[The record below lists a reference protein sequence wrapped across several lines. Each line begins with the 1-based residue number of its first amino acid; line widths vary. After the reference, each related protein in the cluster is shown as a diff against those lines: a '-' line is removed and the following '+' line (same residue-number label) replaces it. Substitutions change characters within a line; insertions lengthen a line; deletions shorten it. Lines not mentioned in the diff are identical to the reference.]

1 MNARGLTLIE
11 VVVAAALVLS
21 VVIVASTTIGSLAGA
36 TARADRGTL
45 ADDRVADEIE
55 ALRALGFC
63 DPGQPIGERADLVST
78 VFPHADAARN
88 TDGAEYDPTPAHG
101 FPAGTF
107 TTTTADGQGILTVAA
122 TFVTATAAGWRPVAP
137 SPAGPYD
144 AGRSA
149 PLPSVALLVTVSFVC
164 HRRPQT
170 ARAGRQVVIAA
181 RPDGVCDVQAPPLE
195 AGS

>member
-1 MNARGLTLIE
+1 VNARGLTLIE

-55 ALRALGFC
+55 ALRALVFC
-63 DPGQPIGERADLVST
+63 DPGRPAGEHADLVST

-88 TDGAEYDPTPAHG
+88 IDGAAYDPAPAHG
-101 FPAGTF
+101 CPAGTF
-107 TTTTADGQGILTVAA
+107 TTTTADSQGILTVAA
-122 TFVTATAAGWRPVAP
+122 TYVTATAVGWRPSAP
-137 SPAGPYD
+137 SPTGPYD

-149 PLPSVALLVTVSFVC
+149 PLPSAALSVIVSYVC

-181 RPDGVCDVQAPPLE
+181 RPGGLCDLQAPPLQ